1 MPSLKDLRNRIR
13 TVVNTQKITKAL
25 KAISVSKLRRV
36 QASMENTRR
45 YVDALARITGRLL
58 QGTPDIDHPFRRLA
72 DTPDRVVIV
81 LMTSDRGMCGAYNN
95 HILDKATQLIAEI
108 GESQVD
114 LVCVGKKGH
123 DAFRKSNINII
134 GEYLDSGGN
143 VDAQAMAEVTDLVV
157 ERFVSEQCDKVVV
170 VYNSFVNMMKYLP
183 TGVEVLP
190 LDPSELLGDE
200 DEGEG
205 EGKDGGDEG
214 PADIIFEPDVESVF
228 GSTLERYLRIRM
240 VTCQVDA
247 LTAEHSAR
255 MIAMTNATDNCDEL
269 KHSMTI
275 QMNKARQAMITKE
288 LLEIVSGAEALKG

>member
-13 TVVNTQKITKAL
+13 TVVNTQQITKAM
-25 KAISVSKLRRV
+25 KAVSVSKLRRV

-72 DTPDRVVIV
+72 DSVDRVVIV

-95 HILDKATQLIAEI
+95 HVLDKATKLIAEI

-114 LVCVGKKGH
+114 LVCVGKKGR
-123 DAFRKSNINII
+123 DSFRKSKVNLV
-134 GEYLDSGGN
+134 GEYLDFGGN
-143 VDAQAMAEVTDLVV
+143 INAQVMAEVTDLVV
-157 ERFVSEQCDKVVV
+157 ERFVSKKCDKVVV
-170 VYNSFVNMMKYLP
+170 VYNSFVNMMKYVP

-190 LDPSELLGDE
+190 LDPSELLEENE
-200 DEGEG
+200 DGG
-205 EGKDGGDEG
+205 GGDEG
-214 PADIIFEPDVESVF
+214 PANIIFEPDVESVF
-228 GSTLERYLRIRM
+228 GSTLERYLRIKM
-240 VTCQVDA
+240 VTCQADA
-247 LTAEHSAR
+247 LTSEHSAR
-255 MIAMTNATDNCDEL
+255 MVAMSNATDNCDEL
-269 KHSMTI
+269 KQSLTI